1 VLQVLESWGY
11 VEGWALT
18 DAGERLARLY
28 HETDLLVAHVIG
40 AGVLDG
46 LDPAAVAGLVSTFTY
61 EARGPAAGPAPW
73 FPSNRV
79 RQRWGAIERLA
90 RELNDAEE
98 DAGLPVTRTPDPG
111 FVALAYGWAAGE
123 DLDEV
128 IEGEEVSGGDFV
140 RNIKQLIDL
149 LRQVAVVAP
158 NPELAK
164 AARTAADAIFRGV
177 VSASSVVGT
186 GSAVQ

>member
-1 VLQVLESWGY
+1 V
-11 VEGWALT
+11 
-18 DAGERLARLY
+18 
-28 HETDLLVAHVIG
+28 
-40 AGVLDG
+40 
-46 LDPAAVAGLVSTFTY
+46 
-61 EARGPAAGPAPW
+61 
-73 FPSNRV
+73 
-79 RQRWGAIERLA
+79 AIERLA

-98 DAGLPVTRTPDPG
+98 EAGLPVTRAPDPG

-149 LRQVAVVAP
+149 LRQVAAVAP
-158 NPELAK
+158 DAGLAH

-177 VSASSVVGT
+177 VAASSVVGT
-186 GSAVQ
+186 GSASP